1 MLLIFFYGG
10 CNLVLKTLVIDNK
23 CANGCALNNSFT
35 FKLLQYER
43 T

>member
-1 MLLIFFYGG
+1 MLLIFFDEG

-23 CANGCALNNSFT
+23 CDKGCALNNSFT
-35 FKLLQYER
+35 FKLLQYGR